1 MRSLLIV
8 ILLLIPSTSFAQQG
22 KLKPY
27 QFRIKTEKKGVVNTN
42 IRGRDQYE
50 AQYKLNKR
58 YPHSTILNL
67 KPGYDR
73 APSKKRVPS
82 NKRKR

>member
-1 MRSLLIV
+1 MRLLLIA
-8 ILLLIPSTSFAQQG
+8 ILLLVPSTSFAQQG

-27 QFRIKTEKKGVVNTN
+27 QFRVKTQKKSVVNTN
-42 IRGRDQYE
+42 IRARDQYE

-58 YPHSTILNL
+58 YPNSTILNL

-73 APSKKRVPS
+73 AIVK
-82 NKRKR
+82 KRKR